1 MVALSRGEQ
10 EQLLAL
16 LEERARREHVYR
28 YRHMYKMLYDWQR
41 EFVESTKQ
49 YSQVALIAANRIG
62 KTWSGT
68 YMDAIHALGDYPDA
82 WEGHVFQHN
91 PLIWCLGYSGEKT
104 RDLLQTPLIGKKN
117 GNTFEGALIP
127 PEHIK
132 DYESMTGTPNALRS
146 VYIRQVGGG
155 DVQGKDAKIQFWSY
169 SQGQHALMG
178 DGVDWFHIDEEPEDP
193 EIFPQVLVRTATG
206 DNKQG
211 GRGILTLTPENG
223 RTELVIQFMD
233 NPSPAQKFIQK
244 GWDDAPHLSEKVK
257 AELLASFPAHQREMR
272 TKGVP
277 MLGHGR
283 IYDMAE
289 DAITCPSFEI
299 PSHWYVIDGMDFG
312 WDHPQG
318 QLQLVEDRDSG
329 MFYVARAWKQKHA
342 KASDAWAA
350 TKLWSKDVPTAWPAD
365 GLQHE
370 KGSAKQQKEYYD
382 EAGFKMLEEHA
393 TWADGGNG
401 VEAGLM
407 ELRDL
412 MLNGKLKVFAGLRDF
427 FNEFLQY
434 HRDANGKI
442 VKTQDDLMDC
452 MRYAYMMRRHAIRYG
467 EIGKKWGGSL
477 KMPKFNNA

>member
-1 MVALSRGEQ
+1 MAALSRAEQ
-10 EQLLAL
+10 EQLYAMLM
-16 LEERARREHVYR
+16 EQQRREHVYR
-28 YRHMYKMLYDWQR
+28 YRSFFGRLYDWQK
-41 EFVESTKQ
+41 EFIESTKN

-62 KTWSGT
+62 KTWTGT
-68 YMDAIHALGDYPDA
+68 YIDSCHALGEYPDD
-82 WEGHVFQHN
+82 WPGHRFDHA

-104 RDLLQTPLIGKKN
+104 RDLLQAAIVGRKDGDQFIG
-117 GNTFEGALIP
+117 GLIP
-127 PEHIK
+127 AERIIS
-132 DYESMTGTPNALRS
+132 YESMTGTPNALRTAF
-146 VYIRQVGGG
+146 IRHSSG
-155 DVQGKDAKIQFWSY
+155 DISRIQFWSY

-178 DGVDWFHIDEEPEDP
+178 DGVDFFHIDEEPEDP

-206 DNKQG
+206 DKGRG

-233 NPSPAQKFIQK
+233 TPGPGQKFMQK
-244 GWDDAPHLSEKVK
+244 GWDDAPHLSDRVK
-257 AELLASFPAHQREMR
+257 TELLASFPAHQREMR

-289 DAITCPSFEI
+289 DAITCPSFDI
-299 PSHWYVIDGMDFG
+299 PPHWYVIDGMDFG

-318 QLQLVEDRDSG
+318 QLQLVEDRDNG
-329 MFYVARAWKQKHA
+329 MFYVTRAWKQKQV
-342 KASDAWAA
+342 KASDAWSA
-350 TKLWSKDVPTAWPAD
+350 TKLWAENVPTAWPAD

-370 KGSAKQQKEYYD
+370 KGSAKQQKEYYT
-382 EAGFKMLEEHA
+382 EAGFEMLFEHA

-434 HRDANGKI
+434 HRDANGHI
-442 VKTQDDLMDC
+442 VKSQDDLMDC
-452 MRYAYMMRRHAIRYG
+452 LRYAYMMRRFAVRFG
-467 EIGKKWGGSL
+467 AVGKSWNQPL
-477 KMPKFNNA
+477 KMPKHNNA